1 MENFDEQI
9 PKESD
14 DEMDTNHNDITE
26 VESDEEANDEAESEN
41 NEGTFHVFMIA
52 LLYRY
57 LSPKMSI
64 HRRLTQLTLQM
75 H

>member
-26 VESDEEANDEAESEN
+26 VDSDEEANDEAESEN

-52 LLYRY
+52 LL
-57 LSPKMSI
+57 
-64 HRRLTQLTLQM
+64 
-75 H
+75 